1 MSQVFSGKNINEK
14 FFILEFINKLIRNY
28 LPKIFDAYDFTV
40 LCQVNVGDLG
50 TGNVDGGKSDEF
62 DPAHTV
68 FINGFFID
76 IENVVVTSS
85 DGHAYLFA
93 LPEM

>member
-1 MSQVFSGKNINEK
+1 MNVND
-14 FFILEFINKLIRNY
+14 LE
-28 LPKIFDAYDFTV
+28 A
-40 LCQVNVGDLG
+40 
-50 TGNVDGGKSDEF
+50 GNAGGGGGGGGGKSDAGF